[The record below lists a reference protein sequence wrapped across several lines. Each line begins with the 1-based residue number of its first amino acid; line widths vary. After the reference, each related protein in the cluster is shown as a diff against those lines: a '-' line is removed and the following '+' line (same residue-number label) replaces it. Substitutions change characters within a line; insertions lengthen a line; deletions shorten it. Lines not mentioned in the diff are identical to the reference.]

1 MGHHDAMSDST
12 VVAIFLNRGSRA
24 PLTRVAEV
32 QAVADEGLDGDRHRR
47 PGTRRSV
54 LLMPLEDLD
63 AFGLSPGDVRE
74 QIVVRGVDLNG
85 LPEGARLRIGE
96 VRLEVGLPC
105 APCERMNE
113 LRAGVREALAGRRG
127 RFVRVLDSGRIA
139 AGQAVEVEA
148 VA

>member
-74 QIVVRGVDLNG
+74 QIVVHGVDLNG

-113 LRAGVREALAGRRG
+113 LRAGLREALAGRRG

>member
-113 LRAGVREALAGRRG
+113 LRAGLREALAGRRG